1 VVQRINKLGV
11 LITSMIATVAMI
23 MSSTMANVA
32 VPDIMGAFGIGQ
44 DQAHWVSTGFYSAM
58 TAGMLLN
65 GWLVTNFGPRNIFI
79 GALTL
84 FSFAGLA
91 GQYAPTFEGVVLARV
106 AQGLCAGIIQP
117 LALTTVFLAY
127 PPEQRGQ
134 AMGWF
139 GLTAVFGPT
148 IGPVLGGFIVDFVQW
163 RFVFVAAIPM
173 MLVGAL
179 MAWVFVP
186 GRNEQIT
193 RTSFN
198 VPSFFMVIGAF
209 MLFLNGISSGQRD
222 GWDTDPVFYMLFSS
236 AILFIIFLIRE
247 NKGEQPLLQL
257 RLFKYRTYMASALV
271 AFIFGAGMFGS
282 LYIIPVMVQTVQGVT
297 ALEAGLMLL
306 PGGLVSL
313 IVFPIAGRLSTII
326 NPSYTMTFGLAV
338 FGASCWFLGGTGMLT
353 SFWTMAFLIAL
364 GRIGLGLVIP
374 SLNLSSMSSVPTD
387 LVPFAA
393 GTMNFVR
400 FTGASIGINT
410 LAIII
415 DSRTIQYG
423 SNLLETQ
430 TVNNPITQEFLLNI
444 SERVSSSGLTVS
456 ESLAVSKVFLKDI
469 LLLKAQELAFQD
481 GYIALAM
488 LFLIGMF
495 AAMILFRKTS

>member
-65 GWLVTNFGPRNIFI
+65 GWLVTNVGPRNVFI

-84 FSFAGLA
+84 FSFAGLV
-91 GQYAPTFEGVVLARV
+91 GQYALTFEGVVLARV

-127 PPEQRGQ
+127 PPERRGQ

-148 IGPVLGGFIVDFVQW
+148 IGPVLGGFIVDFAQW
-163 RFVFVAAIPM
+163 RFVFVAAVPM
-173 MLVGAL
+173 MLVGAI

-186 GRNEQIT
+186 GRNEKIT

-326 NPSYTMTFGLAV
+326 NPSYTMTFGLAI
-338 FGASCWFLGGTGMLT
+338 FGVSCWFLGGTGMLT

-430 TVNNPITQEFLLNI
+430 TVNNPITQEFLLSI
-444 SERVSSSGLTVS
+444 SERISSSGLTVS

-495 AAMILFRKTS
+495 ATMILFRKTS